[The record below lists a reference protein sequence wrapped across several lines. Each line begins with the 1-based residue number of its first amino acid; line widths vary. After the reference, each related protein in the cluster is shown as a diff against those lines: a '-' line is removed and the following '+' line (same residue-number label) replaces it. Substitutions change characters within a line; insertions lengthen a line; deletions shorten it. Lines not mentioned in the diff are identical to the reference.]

1 MKVTVDLTNEH
12 DIQWLRAM
20 SCEQKRT
27 ETIGHCITI
36 GRLAMENF
44 QVTVQ
49 DSGAVFRAEM
59 EHHMK
64 TALAGVGAC
73 VGESV
78 ESMAETRD
86 LLSKQLA
93 LSNTTMYDA
102 LKAQNAMAEKLLD
115 PIASRVDKLNETVEG
130 LFNIK
135 GTSNV
140 KGKFGENFIAQ
151 HIQTVFPHYDVQNM
165 SNTAYE
171 ADFQIGTEYGK
182 VLLEVKTYS
191 SSVNKEQLD
200 KFYRDIDRTGVSF
213 AIFLSTTSGIV
224 GKKHIEW
231 EVYGKEKTIVL
242 FFPNSSLSQQG
253 VVFSFLFM
261 KALVEAEIHK
271 DTATTFYKSES
282 EVSALMDT
290 FEVFYQKMA
299 HVMEKNGKLRF
310 DIGACKG
317 HIDKML
323 DDLYKQSFDL
333 ELQHKAAL
341 EAMYGRLKDK
351 LHLHGGGGGGLTL
364 AAYQWLGDAAE
375 FATWVRGL
383 AGLKPAQSQSLHYLY
398 DCIMVRA
405 HPPSFKLCC
414 DKTQPRLLIVKHDTV
429 AATCHVSKTKIDVV
443 FELSKEHLATPL
455 TLHPMYESL
464 KNNEI
469 TITLATS
476 LTCECY
482 ALICRRLLVAPS
494 PSLSS
499 SPLDSTST
507 TSSSSSS
514 SSSSDDPPTTSSHT
528 EEEETRKKP
537 TTLPTKKRKAAA
549 AAAAAPAPA
558 PAPGPGPGDDALSTY
573 FLQPTLNAYFKIVGT
588 VN

>member
-1 MKVTVDLTNEH
+1 MQATVTLTNAR
-12 DIQWLRAM
+12 DIQWLEAM
-20 SCEQKRT
+20 SSDQKRH

-59 EHHMK
+59 EHHVK
-64 TALAGVGAC
+64 TTLAGVGAC

-102 LKAQNAMAEKLLD
+102 LRAQNAMAEKLLD

-151 HIQTVFPHYDVQNM
+151 HIQTVFPHYDIQNM
-165 SNTAYE
+165 SNTAHE
-171 ADFQIGTEYGK
+171 ADFHIGTDYGK
-182 VLLEVKTYS
+182 VLLEVKTYTA
-191 SSVNKEQLD
+191 SVSKEQLD
-200 KFYRDIDRTGVSF
+200 KFYRDIDRTGVTL

-224 GKKHIEW
+224 GKRHLEW
-231 EVYGKEKTIVL
+231 EVYGKEKTIIL
-242 FFPNSSLSQQG
+242 YFPNSSLSQQG
-253 VVFSFLFM
+253 VVFSFLFL
-261 KALVEAEIHK
+261 KALVEAEINK
-271 DTATTFYKSES
+271 ETTTTFYKSEK

-290 FEVFYQKMA
+290 FEDFYQKMT

-310 DIGACKG
+310 DIGACKA

-323 DDLYKQSFDL
+323 DDLYKQSFEL

-351 LHLHGGGGGGLTL
+351 LHLHTL
-364 AAYQWLGDAAE
+364 AAYQWLDDSAA
-375 FATWVRGL
+375 FAAWVCGL
-383 AGLKPAQSQSLHYLY
+383 AGLKPAQSQALHHLY
-398 DCIMVRA
+398 ECIIMGP
-405 HPPSFKLCC
+405 PPSPSFQLCC
-414 DKTQPRLLIVKHDTV
+414 DKTQPRLLIVKNGTV

-443 FELSKEHLATPL
+443 FELSKDDLGQPL
-455 TLHPMYESL
+455 TLHPMFESL

-469 TITLATS
+469 TITLPTS
-476 LTCECY
+476 TLTSECY
-482 ALICRRLLVAPS
+482 ALICRRLQSPS
-494 PSLSS
+494 PPMLTPLDTNSS
-499 SPLDSTST
+499 SEDTPVT
-507 TSSSSSS
+507 
-514 SSSSDDPPTTSSHT
+514 HVAVA
-528 EEEETRKKP
+528 EEARKKP
-537 TTLPTKKRKAAA
+537 AKKRKAASSGA
-549 AAAAAPAPA
+549 S
-558 PAPGPGPGDDALSTY
+558 GQSNLS
-573 FLQPTLNAYFKIVGT
+573 AYFKPHI
-588 VN
+588 